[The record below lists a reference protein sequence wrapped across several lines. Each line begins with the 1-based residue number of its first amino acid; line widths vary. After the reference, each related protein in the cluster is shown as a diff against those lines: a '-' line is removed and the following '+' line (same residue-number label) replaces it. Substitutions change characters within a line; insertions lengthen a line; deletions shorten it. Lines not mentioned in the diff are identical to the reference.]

1 MDINDER
8 IRDAVERTVVLRPPR
23 QTLFTF
29 GRTNIYYY
37 LITEPAY
44 IELVGETNETV
55 IREGRVL
62 AEKPKIVTP
71 YYLSGLEGFSSD
83 AKKYFESLIENYG
96 PNIPGLLYS
105 YRNEPKELNIVS
117 SGWQAVVER
126 LNTEIDERNDP
137 LSAIIKGPD
146 ELWDVSLV
154 KFIFEMTQKSVGTNL
169 GEMGA
174 RGLLNV
180 DTRGI
185 PTDARIRIEELFT
198 QVQRGEVAPEVL
210 KIELD
215 RWNVYD
221 EYEDRFLGIFRN
233 RI

>member
-8 IRDAVERTVVLRPPR
+8 IRDAVERTVVLRSPQ

-37 LITEPAY
+37 LVTEPAY
-44 IELVGETNETV
+44 VELVGETSETV

-62 AEKPKIVTP
+62 AEKPQIVTP

-117 SGWQAVVER
+117 SGWQAVVDR

-198 QVQRGEVAPEVL
+198 QVERGEVAPEAL
-210 KIELD
+210 KVELD

-233 RI
+233 RR

>member
-8 IRDAVERTVVLRPPR
+8 IRDAVERTVVLRAPQ

-37 LITEPAY
+37 LVTEPAY
-44 IELVGETNETV
+44 LELVGGTSETV

-71 YYLSGLEGFSSD
+71 YYLAGLEGFSTD
-83 AKKYFESLIENYG
+83 ARKYFESLIENYG
-96 PNIPGLLYS
+96 PHIPGLLYS
-105 YRNEPKELNIVS
+105 YRNEPKEMNIVS
-117 SGWQAVVER
+117 SGWQAVVDR

-154 KFIFEMTQKSVGTNL
+154 KFIFEMTQRSVSTNL

-174 RGLLNV
+174 RGLLNM
-180 DTRGI
+180 DSKGI
-185 PTDARIRIEELFT
+185 PTDARVRIEKLFT
-198 QVQRGEVAPEVL
+198 QVSRGEVAPEVL
-210 KIELD
+210 KVELD
-215 RWNVYD
+215 RWNIYD
-221 EYEDRFLGIFRN
+221 EYEDRFLGIFRK
-233 RI
+233 RR

>member
-8 IRDAVERTVVLRPPR
+8 IRDAVERTVVLRAPQ

-37 LITEPAY
+37 LVTEPAY
-44 IELVGETNETV
+44 FELVGETSETV

-71 YYLSGLEGFSSD
+71 HYLSGLEGFSSD

-117 SGWQAVVER
+117 SGWQAVVDR

-185 PTDARIRIEELFT
+185 PTDARIRIEEMFT

-210 KIELD
+210 KVELD

-233 RI
+233 RR

>member
-8 IRDAVERTVVLRPPR
+8 IRDAVERTVVLRAPQ

-37 LITEPAY
+37 LVTEPAY
-44 IELVGETNETV
+44 IELVGETSETV

-71 YYLSGLEGFSSD
+71 HYLSGLEGFSSD

-117 SGWQAVVER
+117 SGWQAVVDR

-146 ELWDVSLV
+146 ELWDISLV
-154 KFIFEMTQKSVGTNL
+154 KFIFEMTQKSVGKNL

-185 PTDARIRIEELFT
+185 PTDARIRIEEMFT

-210 KIELD
+210 KVELD

-233 RI
+233 RR